1 MLGNQE
7 VSPNMGPEL
16 CFDPDS
22 GKRPAEQS
30 GELVTKCERGH
41 YPALRAWCVVC
52 PWSFPGDR
60 INGGGGMGLDT
71 MANSIR
77 MYPCINGS
85 YHIHRRYLTVCW

>member
-30 GELVTKCERGH
+30 GELVTKCERGIIQH
-41 YPALRAWCVVC
+41 
-52 PWSFPGDR
+52 
-60 INGGGGMGLDT
+60 
-71 MANSIR
+71 
-77 MYPCINGS
+77 
-85 YHIHRRYLTVCW
+85 